1 MVLAAPELS
10 AMLELICYLVAVVLF
25 ALAAC
30 NVPARVNL
38 LAAGL
43 AFAFV
48 PPLIHAMQ
56 SVG

>member
-1 MVLAAPELS
+1 
-10 AMLELICYLVAVVLF
+10 MLELICYLAAVILF
-25 ALAAC
+25 GLAAA

-48 PPLIHAMQ
+48 PPLVHAMQ
-56 SVG
+56 AVG